1 MPMDVLSTDL
11 YGQALPFNLE
21 AEQSVLGALLLDP
34 HCIPE
39 VMELIK
45 PEYFHRTQHQD
56 LYAVMVRM
64 FTMGEAID
72 PITVLENVRKEKIF
86 ETPDEAKIYLA
97 RLADVVPST
106 FQDKVR
112 DYAAIVQEK
121 YYLRSLIAA
130 SRDVMDNA
138 MDPQARASELLDLAE
153 QRIYDIRQGRQ
164 SSSILPISKILVETY
179 DHLQRISGEDRKD
192 YLGLSTGYSDLD
204 HMITGLNKS
213 DFILIAARPAVG
225 KTAFALNIASNVA
238 KQSGKAVAIFSLE
251 MSKEQLAQRLLSAE
265 ALVEL
270 QKLLTGS
277 LTDDD
282 WVKIARATQTLA
294 ASGIFVDDNAI
305 VTVPEIKAKLRRI
318 KNLGLV
324 VIDYLQLMTSGRS
337 IQNRVQEVSEITR
350 NLKLMAKELNVP
362 VITLSQLSRSI
373 ESRSEHK
380 PMLSDLRESGSIEQD
395 ADIVMFLHREA
406 LYNEAESV
414 NDAKCIVAK
423 NRHGE
428 TGTISL
434 YWDGQFTR
442 YSSVAFGRSPD

>member
-251 MSKEQLAQRLLSAE
+251 MSKEQLAQRLLSSE

-294 ASGIFVDDNAI
+294 ASGIYVDDNAI